1 MRSAEHRGDTADGS
15 KIVSLSAWRPPPLKE
30 GYGRWVA
37 AGVLLLAIL
46 LAGLW
51 FFHVENDPAEELAR
65 KATRVD
71 LVEHMQVLLVTSSEA
86 EKSAVMAVSDA
97 DSRAYAE
104 RARAAAA
111 EVERVRQEL
120 STSLAAGGAP
130 RERALLSEFS
140 QAFLKLGQIDDKV
153 LDLGVQHTNLKAYA
167 LLFGPAADA
176 LRDMDMAL
184 SRIEAKSAGTSEAVK
199 VQPLA
204 YGAQLGVLRVQALL
218 SPHIAEETDAKMD
231 ELESLMASEEAQV
244 HHDLEVLAGIRRFA
258 RDADLADAEA
268 SYARF
273 EQLKVQILKLS
284 RENTNV
290 LSLTISLNQKRK
302 AMLLCVDLLNA
313 LRKAIL
319 EEPIAG
325 VTYYGRAPKPR

>member
-1 MRSAEHRGDTADGS
+1 MSGS

-30 GYGRWVA
+30 GYGRWIA
-37 AGVLLLAIL
+37 AGTVFLAIL
-46 LAGLW
+46 LVGGW
-51 FFHVENDPAEELAR
+51 FLHVEADPAQQIAL
-65 KATRVD
+65 KAGRVD
-71 LVEHMQVLLVTSSEA
+71 LVERMQVALVTSAEA
-86 EKSAVMAVSDA
+86 EKSAVLAINDA
-97 DSRAYAE
+97 DSRGYAD

-111 EVERVRQEL
+111 EVERVRREL
-120 STSLAAGGAP
+120 VASLATDGTP
-130 RERALLSEFS
+130 RERELVSEFS

-176 LRDMDMAL
+176 LRDMDAAL
-184 SRIEAKSAGTSEAVK
+184 SRIEAKSAGIPDAAK
-199 VQPLA
+199 VQRLA

-231 ELESLMASEEAQV
+231 ELEGLMADEEARVRQ
-244 HHDLEVLAGIRRFA
+244 DLEALATMRRFA
-258 RDADLADAEA
+258 RDTDLADSAA

-273 EQLKVQILKLS
+273 EGLKPRILKLS

-313 LRKAIL
+313 LRDAIL
-319 EEPIAG
+319 EHPIRG
-325 VTYYGRAPKPR
+325 VTYGRPASPR